1 MASIT
6 PGSGGTLKST
16 TYEGQI
22 LELAQLLETWESTP
36 TNNPQSLDYVTVSHS
51 GGGTTAISF
60 NIPLQTR
67 ILSGQVDYF
76 AAEYLTG
83 VSFAPGS
90 AGTLTDE
97 TAAGYFV
104 ELVQRAQIL
113 EAQQSA
119 ADRINGSININNLR
133 FSGSVTVVTAIAIAN
148 NGAISINAVEYLT

>member
-1 MASIT
+1 MATIT

-36 TNNPQSLDYVTVSHS
+36 ANNPQSLDYMTVSHDGS
-51 GGGTTAISF
+51 GVTAISF

-67 ILSGQVDYF
+67 ILSDQVDYF
-76 AAEYLTG
+76 APEYLSG
-83 VSFAPGS
+83 VTFAPGTG
-90 AGTLTDE
+90 GTLSDT

-104 ELVQRAQIL
+104 ELVQRGQIL

-119 ADRINGSININNLR
+119 SDRINGSININNLR
-133 FSGSVTVVTAIAIAN
+133 FAGSVNLLTSITIADDGAIAIA
-148 NGAISINAVEYLT
+148 AVEYLT